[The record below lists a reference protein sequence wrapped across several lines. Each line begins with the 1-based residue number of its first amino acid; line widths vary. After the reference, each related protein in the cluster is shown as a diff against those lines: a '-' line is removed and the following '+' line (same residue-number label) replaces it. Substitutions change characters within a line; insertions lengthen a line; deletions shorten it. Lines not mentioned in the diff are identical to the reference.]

1 MSMPS
6 SSAERW
12 QVWLRRSAGT
22 VLAFVIAVLGW
33 SHGVLYVEGASMQP
47 ALYPGDLI
55 VYRRIGHE
63 PVRGDLVVFRHD
75 GALVVHRVVNVGR
88 DGSLTMRG
96 DANTSSDASPVDG
109 DDVRGTVLAVVPI
122 GRVAEHLVSV
132 AE

>member
-1 MSMPS
+1 M
-6 SSAERW
+6 E
-12 QVWLRRSAGT
+12 
-22 VLAFVIAVLGW
+22 
-33 SHGVLYVEGASMQP
+33 P

-63 PVRGDLVVFRHD
+63 PLRGDLVVFRHD
-75 GALVVHRVVNVGR
+75 GSLVVHRVVRVYE

-109 DDVRGTVLAVVPI
+109 DDVRGTVLAVVPMGCI
-122 GRVAEHLVSV
+122 AERLVGT

>member
-1 MSMPS
+1 MPS
-6 SSAERW
+6 NSASGW
-12 QVWLRRSAGT
+12 QVWLRRLTGT
-22 VLAFVIAVLGW
+22 FLAIVVVVLGW
-33 SHGVLYVEGASMQP
+33 SHGVLYVEGGSMEP

-63 PVRGDLVVFRHD
+63 PLRGDLVVFRHD
-75 GALVVHRVVNVGR
+75 GSLVVHRVVRVYE

-109 DDVRGTVLAVVPI
+109 DDVRGTVLAVVPMGCI
-122 GRVAEHLVSV
+122 AERLVGT